1 MSFHQ
6 IETKIPLPPPSSRR
20 KSRRLSNFVFH
31 TPSTRP
37 RAGTLKFD
45 ELDLNKALPVPEKA
59 IYLSR
64 ESSFDS
70 LIQAKQGPKF
80 SNLALCWTTFIVA
93 VPILGFTV
101 AVLGFVLKYRL
112 PKNPPHPFL
121 VESDGRKD
129 GLVILI
135 DFSATRLAFI
145 ASWSSTLAPMLLGS
159 LMALWHIPTAC
170 NLATLTKSG
179 DVQQLPTPHQL
190 SMLVGLSAGSL
201 DELRKYFLYRITK
214 LKAEQPVLLT
224 RSAFVLTTSAVLAA
238 LIFCA
243 DTAIHTFTSTVSYNR
258 NTIRAAPALSFGRG
272 LSPGC
277 IDFDRSLNQGLP
289 CTVVA
294 DATVGA
300 NFVAR
305 DSGEIISLGRNVSIS
320 NTIWKVTTDDLE
332 HGDLMVL
339 MPQTTNTLLGIEYSA
354 STVGVS
360 TQCIPSTKQCEVR
373 MSEGTA
379 PEDSYVVFN
388 CTENFRGALGAS
400 PDVAKDSIVW
410 TQTDSTTPDFNVK
423 LDRNFQYAYFSD
435 PELTRIYN
443 SIGGSLNN
451 SGSSGDLALPDN
463 QLINPIHLAT
473 AGLIPVQNGA
483 AGESLSADADVL
495 SLGGSLIAY
504 SLNCTVTSY
513 DVFYTWVNGSI
524 NSFTHTPTSNGSIIE
539 LAHGM
544 QAEGMPS
551 LSQSQSLASLSDSA
565 NGMARSFSNSHSVD
579 ALTLIASV
587 MSPRKNIVEAT
598 IEDLLVTEMSALAF
612 SFLIVSNLLYIIFG
626 VVLAIRAWMANS
638 PDSRDMVARLSIEGL
653 SAMALEDTIE
663 KRVRRVDDTKDM
675 FEESRIGIASRKV
688 GLKAY
693 PGGGHVMTVEQPRL

>member
-1 MSFHQ
+1 MGVLEV
-6 IETKIPLPPPSSRR
+6 ETEIPFPPRRSRR
-20 KSRRLSNFVFH
+20 TSRRISNFAFH
-31 TPSTRP
+31 NPSKHG

-45 ELDLNKALPVPEKA
+45 ELDINKALPVPEKA

-64 ESSFDS
+64 RSSFNS
-70 LIQAKQGPKF
+70 LIQTKQEPKF
-80 SNLALCWTTFIVA
+80 SNLALCWTTFIVT

-112 PKNPPHPFL
+112 PKTPPHPFL

-129 GLVILI
+129 GLIILI

-170 NLATLTKSG
+170 NLAFLTRVG

-201 DELRKYFLYRITK
+201 DELRKYFLYRINK
-214 LKAEQPVLLT
+214 VKAEQPVLLS
-224 RSAFVLTTSAVLAA
+224 RSACVLSMSAVLAA

-258 NTIRAAPALSFGRG
+258 NTIREEPLLSFGRG
-272 LSPGC
+272 ISPEC

-300 NFVAR
+300 NFIAR

-320 NTIWKVTTDDLE
+320 NTIWKVTADDLQQ
-332 HGDLMVL
+332 GDLMVL
-339 MPQTTNTLLGIEYSA
+339 MPQATNASVGVEYSA

-360 TQCIPSTKQCEVR
+360 TQCIPSTKQCQVR
-373 MSEGTA
+373 MSEDTS

-388 CTENFRGALGAS
+388 CTENFRGVLGAS
-400 PDVAKDSIVW
+400 PDVAKDSVVW

-435 PELTRIYN
+435 SEMAQIYN
-443 SIGGSLNN
+443 SIGGSPTN
-451 SGSSGDLALPDN
+451 SGSSGDLALPDSK
-463 QLINPIHLAT
+463 LINPIHLAT

-483 AGESLSADADVL
+483 AGESLSADADVF

-513 DVFYTWVNGSI
+513 DVIYTWVNGSI
-524 NSFTHTPTSNGSIIE
+524 NSFTYTPTSNGSMIE

-587 MSPRKNIVEAT
+587 MSPRKNTVEAT
-598 IEDLLVTEMSALAF
+598 TESLLVTEMSALAF

-638 PDSRDMVARLSIEGL
+638 RDSRDMVARLSVEGL

-675 FEESRIGIASRKV
+675 FEESRIGVASRKV